1 MEDKKYPIELEVIT
15 PLSVGAGNDN
25 EWVKGLDFVQ
35 KDNNV
40 YVIDMQKVA
49 AAGIDVGALTALF
62 LKSDDKGISQLLGN
76 RIDELSRYVFD
87 MPVKTD
93 NNIKTFLRTQFYD
106 KPLVAGSSIKGSI
119 RSALFNYLRIYEQK
133 NEEVF
138 GTMKDGTDFMRFIRV
153 GDVEM
158 PSTVLVNTKLF
169 NLRKEGAEW
178 LGGWKHQTNKTTEAY
193 SSFGFNTLYECV
205 APGNKGIG
213 NISLAA
219 NTFSLLE
226 KYGQGK
232 SPYAGKKRTLLNE
245 PISCMF
251 QVINDVT
258 KKYLQKERAF
268 FLKYSANKSD
278 EVLNCIDSLL
288 SMIPTDGSS
297 CLLKMSAGVGFHS
310 ITGDWQY
317 DDYDKTKVWTDG
329 RHAGKKKYKSRKI
342 ADYNQRLQLMGFVRL
357 RVLTQ
362 EEASEREQ
370 ILQQQHSVQQKQM
383 QNAVRQREEEVLRKQ
398 AEEQA
403 RKQVAELE
411 RQKNEEYSKFIVQA
425 KQLGDVE
432 QWDAAIA
439 SLQKAAT
446 LYPNKAEV
454 SQMID
459 SYQKAKERA
468 AYDVQQ
474 LAESQQKLKQPLA
487 DIIQK
492 ITKANNLVSKT
503 TQWLN
508 IESNVWSDQEM
519 SAFLA
524 IAGRLPSKEK
534 GKLANRIVEITQLL
548 SKEKAD
554 SLNKGLETI

>member
-76 RIDELSRYVFD
+76 RIGELSRYVFD

-106 KPLVAGSSIKGSI
+106 KPLVAGCSIKGSI

-226 KYGQGK
+226 KYGQSK

-317 DDYDKTKVWTDG
+317 DDYDKTKLWTDG

-357 RVLTQ
+357 RVLNQ

-403 RKQVAELE
+403 RKQMAELE
-411 RQKNEEYSKFIVQA
+411 RQKNEEYSKLIVQA

-468 AYDVQQ
+468 AYDLQQ